1 MNNSLI
7 SKAFSP
13 ENFRHQGHLLVDL
26 LGTYLESALQ
36 GSEPV
41 NRWESPEDQL
51 KYWQNDYKEG
61 DRNLEQFF
69 KLLIDR
75 SLHMHNPKN
84 MGHQVAIPAPEAAL
98 AGLLTEL
105 LNNGTVVYEIG
116 APAVVLERIVCK
128 QLAQE
133 MGFDPD
139 KADGFMTSGASLAN
153 LTALMAI
160 RNIKANE
167 DVWSKGNGK
176 QYALI
181 VSEEAHY
188 CIDKALR
195 IMGLGEAG
203 IVRIPVDEHYKMRT
217 ELLESA
223 FQSACARGVE
233 VLGVIGCACSTST
246 GTYEELEPLADFAQ
260 AHNLWFHVDAAHG
273 GPVVFSKKHRHR
285 LKGIERADSVVM
297 DFHKMML
304 TPALSTAILF
314 RQTQDSYR
322 SFSQK
327 AQYLWE
333 EQEKHSWF
341 NLGQRSF
348 ECTKLM
354 MSVKVYTLLRQYGTA
369 LFEEYVDYT
378 YSLAQDFAGIL
389 KEEADMELALNPETN
404 VVCFRYKPRG
414 EKSGA
419 TLSKLNSQIRKK
431 LLEDGEFYIVQTQLK
446 EDIWLRTTLM
456 NPFTTVKELKAL
468 LERIKQLGGQL
479 QSGSN

>member
-1 MNNSLI
+1 MNQSLI

-13 ENFRHQGHLLVDL
+13 DNFRHQGHLLVDL
-26 LGTYLESALQ
+26 LGNYLESALQ

-41 NRWESPEDQL
+41 NQWRSPDDQL
-51 KYWQNDYKEG
+51 KFWQNDYKEG
-61 DRNLEQFF
+61 DRHLEHYF
-69 KLLIDR
+69 KQLIDG

-84 MGHQVAIPAPEAAL
+84 MGHQVAIPAPESAL

-160 RNIKANE
+160 RNIKAGE
-167 DVWSKGNGK
+167 DVWSKGNRK
-176 QYALI
+176 QYALM

-203 IVRIPVDEHYKMRT
+203 IIRIPVDEHFKMRT

-223 FQSACARGVE
+223 YQAACGRGVE

-260 AHNLWFHVDAAHG
+260 THDLWFHVDAAHG
-273 GPVVFSKKHRHR
+273 GPAIFSKKHRHH
-285 LKGIERADSVVM
+285 LKGIEQADSVVM

-304 TPALSTAILF
+304 SPALSTAILF
-314 RQTQDSYR
+314 RQAKDSYR

-333 EQEKHSWF
+333 EQEKSSWF

-354 MSVKVYTLLRQYGTA
+354 MSVKIYTLLRQYGTA

-378 YSLAQDFAGIL
+378 YNLAQVFAGML
-389 KEEADMELALNPETN
+389 RQETDMELALQPETN
-404 VVCFRYKPRG
+404 VVCFRYKPLG
-414 EKSGA
+414 E
-419 TLSKLNSQIRKK
+419 LSKASLSNLNSRIRKK

-446 EDIWLRTTLM
+446 EEIWLRVTLM
-456 NPFTTVKELKAL
+456 NPFTTTRELQAL
-468 LERIKQLGGQL
+468 LEKIKQLGKQP
-479 QSGSN
+479 GSRD

>member
-1 MNNSLI
+1 MNKPLI
-7 SKAFSP
+7 SKAFNP
-13 ENFRHQGHLLVDL
+13 DNFRHQGHLLVEL
-26 LGTYLESALQ
+26 LGDYLESALQ
-36 GSEPV
+36 SSKPV
-41 NRWESPEDQL
+41 NRWRDPEDQL
-51 KYWQNDYKEG
+51 TFWQNDYKEG
-61 DRNLEQFF
+61 DRELGRFF
-69 KLLIDR
+69 KNLIDS

-116 APAVVLERIVCK
+116 APAVVLERVVCK

-133 MGFDPD
+133 MGFDPG

-160 RNIKANE
+160 RNIKAGE
-167 DVWSKGNGK
+167 DVWNKGNNK
-176 QYALI
+176 QYALM

-188 CIDKALR
+188 CIDKSLR

-203 IVRIPVDEHYKMRT
+203 TIRIPVDEHYKVRVEM
-217 ELLESA
+217 LESA
-223 FQSACARGVE
+223 YRAARDRGVE
-233 VLGVIGCACSTST
+233 ILGVIGCSCSTST

-273 GPVVFSKKHRHR
+273 GPAIFSKKHRHR

-297 DFHKMML
+297 DFHKMMM
-304 TPALSTAILF
+304 TPALSTAIIF
-314 RQTQDSYR
+314 REAKHSYR

-333 EQEKHSWF
+333 EQEKKSWF

-354 MSVKVYTLLRQYGTA
+354 MSVKIYTLLRQYGTA
-369 LFEEYVDYT
+369 LFEEYIDYT
-378 YSLAQDFAGIL
+378 YDLAQSFAGML
-389 KEEADMELALNPETN
+389 KQESDLELALQPETN
-404 VVCFRYKPRG
+404 VVCFRYNPGKL
-414 EKSGA
+414 SS
-419 TLSKLNSQIRKK
+419 TSLSKLNSLIRKK
-431 LLEDGEFYIVQTQLK
+431 LIEDGEFYIVQTQLK
-446 EDIWLRTTLM
+446 DDIWLRVTLM
-456 NPFTTVKELKAL
+456 NPFTTTVELRAL
-468 LERIKQLGGQL
+468 LEKIKQLGRQL
-479 QSGSN
+479 VSEQ

>member
-1 MNNSLI
+1 MNQSLI

-13 ENFRHQGHLLVDL
+13 ENFRKQGHQLVDM
-26 LGTYLESALQ
+26 LGDYLDKALQ

-41 NRWESPEDQL
+41 NQWHDPEDQL
-51 KYWQNDYKEG
+51 KYWQEDFIEG
-61 DRNLEQFF
+61 DKELENFF
-69 KLLIDR
+69 KNIIDR

-84 MGHQVAIPAPEAAL
+84 MGHQVAIPAPETAL

-116 APAVVLERIVCK
+116 APAVVLERIVSK
-128 QLAQE
+128 RLAQE

-160 RNIKANE
+160 RNIKASK

-176 QYALI
+176 QYALM

-188 CIDKALR
+188 CIDKAIR

-203 IVRIPVDEHYKMRT
+203 IIHIPVDNHYKMRT
-217 ELLESA
+217 ELLESSYQA
-223 FQSACARGVE
+223 ACSRGVE
-233 VLGVIGCACSTST
+233 VLGVIACACSTST
-246 GTYEELEPLADFAQ
+246 GTYEELEALADFAE
-260 AHNLWFHVDAAHG
+260 AHDLWFHVDAAHG
-273 GPVVFSKKHRHR
+273 GPAIFSKKHRHR

-304 TPALSTAILF
+304 SPALSTLILF
-314 RQTQDSYR
+314 RQAQDSYR

-333 EQEKHSWF
+333 EQEKNSWF

-354 MSVKVYTLLRQYGTA
+354 MSVKIYTLLRQYGTA

-378 YSLAQDFAGIL
+378 YGLARDFADML
-389 KEEADMELALNPETN
+389 KQETDMELALQPESN
-404 VVCFRYKPRG
+404 VVCFRYKPTVIQDG
-414 EKSGA
+414 SSI
-419 TLSKLNSQIRKK
+419 SKLNSWIRKK
-431 LLEDGEFYIVQTQLK
+431 ILEDGEFYIVQTQLK
-446 EDIWLRTTLM
+446 EDIWLRVTLM
-456 NPFTTVKELKAL
+456 NPFTTTRELQAL
-468 LERIKQLGGQL
+468 LEKIKMIAGRHRP
-479 QSGSN
+479 N

>member
-1 MNNSLI
+1 MNQSLI

-13 ENFRHQGHLLVDL
+13 DNFRHQGHLLVDL
-26 LGTYLESALQ
+26 LGNYLESALQ

-41 NRWESPEDQL
+41 NQWRNPEDQL
-51 KYWQNDYKEG
+51 QFWQNDYKEG
-61 DRNLEQFF
+61 DRNLEHFF
-69 KLLIDR
+69 KQLIDR

-84 MGHQVAIPAPEAAL
+84 MGHQVAIPAPESAL

-160 RNIKANE
+160 RNTKAE
-167 DVWSKGNGK
+167 EVWSKGNSK
-176 QYALI
+176 QYALM

-188 CIDKALR
+188 CIDKAVR
-195 IMGLGEAG
+195 IMGMGEAG
-203 IVRIPVDEHYKMRT
+203 IIRIPVDKHYKMRT
-217 ELLESA
+217 ELLESTYRA
-223 FQSACARGVE
+223 ACARGVE

-260 AHNLWFHVDAAHG
+260 AHKLWFHVDAAHG
-273 GPVVFSKKHRHR
+273 GPAIFSKKHRHR

-304 TPALSTAILF
+304 TPAISTAILF
-314 RQTQDSYR
+314 RKAQDSYR

-333 EQEKHSWF
+333 EQEKNSWF

-354 MSVKVYTLLRQYGTA
+354 MSVKIYTLLRQYGTA

-378 YSLAQDFAGIL
+378 YELALVFAGMINQ
-389 KEEADMELALNPETN
+389 EPDMELALQPETN
-404 VVCFRYKPRG
+404 VVCFRYKPRAELCG
-414 EKSGA
+414 VSI
-419 TLSKLNSQIRKK
+419 SKLNSLIRKK
-431 LLEDGEFYIVQTQLK
+431 LLEDGDFYIVQTQLK
-446 EDIWLRTTLM
+446 EGIWLRTSLM
-456 NPFTTVKELKAL
+456 NPFTTTVELQAL
-468 LERIKQLGGQL
+468 LEKIKQIGGQL
-479 QSGSN
+479 SSGD